1 VPASNPFNPF
11 GEPLDWFGRLLNL
24 GQRKED
30 VVIDT
35 YRNIG
40 GIRIINLP
48 QNWFVD
54 ANFLYAESDATK
66 DDFNGT
72 LNNRL
77 NEALS
82 GTLPGFAGQ
91 YLNPFIDTGRNP
103 NQQFINA
110 LRYDSH
116 TTARTDL
123 TQWTIRAGGDLFY
136 LPSGALTVGG
146 GAEYRSESYIAVQDP
161 NLNIHNLTG
170 AGTEQNSQGKDYV
183 KSIYGQIIIPILGG
197 QWSWPGARL
206 LEVDLSERYDSYS
219 SFGDAAKPKIA
230 VRYKPLDDLTFRAAY
245 SESFRAPSLPELF
258 SGATSGFLTIT
269 DPQIAPPNNN
279 YDVQVEGLGNPHLK
293 PETGYSYYTGAVW
306 SPGSADPEHSWWGWA
321 NGFTAYVDWV
331 EISRRNVIA
340 EPSPQFVIDH
350 PSAYPGDIIRGAG
363 GMIATVFTPFSNL
376 GAVRVDAI
384 DFGASYASKE
394 YGWGKVALEVDASY
408 LYHVSEQDIPG
419 GQVLNVTD
427 SLGGSIYTGPDFK
440 LVASAFYSKTLFG
453 IDTFKT
459 GVVFNYV
466 DSEHDLND
474 FRALGLTLQEFVAQT
489 GFPQVHTVGNW
500 ITVDWQIGYEFGKP
514 EIVTPEAPKAGYDK
528 EGKKIVGEK
537 AVAPQ
542 PEAANGGIRTWLAGT
557 KLTFGIKNIF
567 DTRPPF
573 EDSQAGFDTAN
584 ATPFGRYFYV
594 EIEKKF

>member
-1 VPASNPFNPF
+1 MPASNPFNPF
-11 GEPLDWFGRLLNL
+11 GENLDWFGRLLNL

-30 VVIDT
+30 AVINT

-54 ANFLYAESDATK
+54 ANFLYAESDATEENIN
-66 DDFNGT
+66 FT
-72 LNNRL
+72 LNSQV
-77 NEALS
+77 NEALA
-82 GTLPGFAGQ
+82 GTLPGFTGQ
-91 YLNPFIDTGRNP
+91 FMNPFIDTGASP
-103 NQQFINA
+103 NQKFINA
-110 LRYDSH
+110 LRYNAHSL
-116 TTARTDL
+116 ARTDL

-136 LPSGALTVGG
+136 LPAGALTVGG
-146 GAEYRSESYIAVQDP
+146 GYEYRSESYVAVQDP
-161 NLNIHNLTG
+161 NFNIHNLTSF
-170 AGTEQNSQGKDYV
+170 GTEQNSQGKDYV
-183 KSIYGQIIIPILGG
+183 NSIYGQIIIPILGG

-206 LEVDLSERYDSYS
+206 LEVDLSERYDNYS
-219 SFGDAAKPKIA
+219 SFGSAAKPKIA
-230 VRYKPLDDLTFRAAY
+230 IRYKPFDDLTFRAAY
-245 SESFRAPSLPELF
+245 SESFRAPSIPELF
-258 SGATSGFLTIT
+258 SGATTGFLFIT

-279 YDVQVEGLGNPHLK
+279 YEVQVLGVGNPHLK

-306 SPGSADPEHSWWGWA
+306 TPGSADPEHSWWGWA
-321 NGFTAYVDWV
+321 NGFTAYVDWI
-331 EISRRNVIA
+331 EISRRSVIA

-350 PSAYPGDIIRGAG
+350 PASFPGDIVRDASGR
-363 GMIATVFTPFSNL
+363 IATVTTPFSNL

-394 YGWGKVALEVDASY
+394 YGWGKIALEVDATY

-419 GQVLNVTD
+419 GIVTNVTD
-427 SLGGSIYTGPDFK
+427 SLGGSIFTGPDFK

-459 GVVFNYV
+459 GLTFNYV
-466 DSEHDLND
+466 DSEHDVND
-474 FRALGLTLQEFVAQT
+474 FRALGLTLQQFVAQT

-500 ITVDWQIGYEFGKP
+500 ITLDWQISYEFGKP
-514 EIVTPEAPKAGYDK
+514 QIITPEAPKPGYDK

-537 AVAPQ
+537 AIAPQ
-542 PEAANGGIRTWLAGT
+542 PEGSNSGIRTWLAGT
-557 KLTFGIKNIF
+557 KLVFGINNIF

-573 EDSQAGFDTAN
+573 EDSTAGFDTAN
-584 ATPFGRYFYV
+584 TTPFGRYFYV